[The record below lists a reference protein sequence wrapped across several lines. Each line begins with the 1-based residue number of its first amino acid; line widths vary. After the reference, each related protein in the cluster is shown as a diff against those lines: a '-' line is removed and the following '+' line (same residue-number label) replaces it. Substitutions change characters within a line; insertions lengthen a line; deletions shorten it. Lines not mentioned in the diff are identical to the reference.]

1 MEVYDVI
8 VIGGGMAGLTAAMY
22 SSRNGLKT
30 LVVTMD
36 IGGQIVK
43 ASEVENYPGIVKAT
57 GAEIINN
64 LYEQVLKFCQ
74 ISHKFYTYF
83 LILNMLT

>member
-8 VIGGGMAGLTAAMY
+8 VIGGGMGGLTAAMY

-43 ASEVENYPGIVKAT
+43 VSEV
-57 GAEIINN
+57 
-64 LYEQVLKFCQ
+64 
-74 ISHKFYTYF
+74 
-83 LILNMLT
+83 